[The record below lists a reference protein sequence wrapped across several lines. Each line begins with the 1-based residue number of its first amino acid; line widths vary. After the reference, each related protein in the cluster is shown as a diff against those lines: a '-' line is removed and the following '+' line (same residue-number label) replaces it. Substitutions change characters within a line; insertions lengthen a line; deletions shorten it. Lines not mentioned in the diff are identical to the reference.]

1 MTRLNYKKV
10 HIQFDEIK
18 SFIRKVEFI
27 FEIMILSFIFFLIW
41 KFMYHIPLLSGG
53 GYILILIYAF
63 IMFMLFLY
71 SDAFKFG
78 YMKFTD
84 IIISQGLSIIILN
97 CITYFQI
104 CLIAHNMISFFP
116 IILMTVIDIAAAFL
130 LSLSFTA
137 IYHKY
142 CVPKHMIMLYGR
154 ENSLLLKKKMD
165 QRKDKYCIER
175 MIYCDD
181 YTFEEI
187 ITEFENYDAV
197 ILNDIKAELQQ

>member
-1 MTRLNYKKV
+1 
-10 HIQFDEIK
+10 
-18 SFIRKVEFI
+18 
-27 FEIMILSFIFFLIW
+27 
-41 KFMYHIPLLSGG
+41 
-53 GYILILIYAF
+53 
-63 IMFMLFLY
+63 
-71 SDAFKFG
+71 
-78 YMKFTD
+78 
-84 IIISQGLSIIILN
+84 
-97 CITYFQI
+97 
-104 CLIAHNMISFFP
+104 
-116 IILMTVIDIAAAFL
+116 MTVIDIAAAFL

-187 ITEFENYDAV
+187 ITEFEERQKRIYSGRADRCTGNPGNPGSTADPGTDR
-197 ILNDIKAELQQ
+197 LH